1 MVDAAVGILLLLVQQ
16 RVVTPTMTWNPFI
29 FITDI
34 RFWIRSARSDAQLQK
49 LRRKHDNA
57 RSLDLLYEDRKDPWG
72 LDSPHF
78 RYQQIKYVA
87 MLSLLPSRRYKRAL
101 DLGCGL
107 GNLTRRLC
115 NHADYVLGIDV
126 SRVAIAQARRQT
138 TEQGNLQF
146 QQGDALN
153 LSRDLDNSF
162 DLVVIADTLYYL
174 SPLSEEVLQAVR
186 EKVVGLLVTGGI
198 LLLVNHFTLNLDP
211 GSRWSRKIHRVF
223 RSAPDFKTVHE
234 SYRPFYL
241 ASVLEKSL

>member
-1 MVDAAVGILLLLVQQ
+1 
-16 RVVTPTMTWNPFI
+16 MTWNPFI
-29 FITDI
+29 FIPDI
-34 RFWIRSARSDAQLQK
+34 RFWIRSARSDAQLQN
-49 LRRKHDNA
+49 LRGDHDNA
-57 RSLDLLYEDRKDPWG
+57 QSLDLLYEERKDPWG

-78 RYQQIKYVA
+78 RYQQIKYAA
-87 MLSLLPSRRYKRAL
+87 MLSQLPNRRYKRAL

-115 NHADYVLGIDV
+115 NYADYVLGIDV
-126 SRVAIAQARRQT
+126 SGVAIAQARRQT

-153 LSRDLDNSF
+153 LSGDLDAGF

-174 SPLSEEVLQAVR
+174 SPLSDEVLQTVR
-186 EKVVGLLVTGGI
+186 ERVVGLLVPGGI

-241 ASVLEKSL
+241 ASIFEKSL

>member
-1 MVDAAVGILLLLVQQ
+1 M
-16 RVVTPTMTWNPFI
+16 PWNPFT
-29 FITDI
+29 FISDI
-34 RFWIRSARSDAQLQK
+34 RFWIRSARSDAQLRH
-49 LRRKHDNA
+49 LRSEHDNA
-57 RSLDLLYEDRKDPWG
+57 QSLDLLYEERKDPWG

-78 RYQQIKYVA
+78 RYQQIKYAA

-126 SRVAIAQARRQT
+126 SRVAIAQARRET
-138 TEQGNLQF
+138 TEQSNLQF

-153 LSRDLDNSF
+153 LSRDLDNGF

-174 SPLSEEVLQAVR
+174 SPLSDEVLQTVR
-186 EKVVGLLVTGGI
+186 ERVIELLVPGGI
-198 LLLVNHFTLNLDP
+198 LLLVNHFTLHFDP

-223 RSAPDFKTVHE
+223 RSAAGFKSVHE

-241 ASVLEKSL
+241 ASIFEKSL

>member
-1 MVDAAVGILLLLVQQ
+1 
-16 RVVTPTMTWNPFI
+16 
-29 FITDI
+29 
-34 RFWIRSARSDAQLQK
+34 
-49 LRRKHDNA
+49 
-57 RSLDLLYEDRKDPWG
+57 
-72 LDSPHF
+72 
-78 RYQQIKYVA
+78 

-174 SPLSEEVLQAVR
+174 SPLSDEVLQTVR
-186 EKVVGLLVTGGI
+186 ERVVGLLVPGGI

-211 GSRWSRKIHRVF
+211 GSRWSPKIHRVF
-223 RSAPDFKTVHE
+223 RSAPDFKIVHE
-234 SYRPFYL
+234 GYRPFFL
-241 ASVLEKSL
+241 ASVFEKSL

>member
-1 MVDAAVGILLLLVQQ
+1 
-16 RVVTPTMTWNPFI
+16 VTPTMTWNPFI
-29 FITDI
+29 FVSDI
-34 RFWIRSARSDAQLQK
+34 RFWIRSARSDAQLQN
-49 LRRKHDNA
+49 LRREHDNA
-57 RSLDLLYEDRKDPWG
+57 HSLDLLYEERKDPWG

-78 RYQQIKYVA
+78 RYQQSKYAA

-126 SRVAIAQARRQT
+126 SRVAIAQASRQT

-153 LSRDLDNSF
+153 LSRDLDNGF

-174 SPLSEEVLQAVR
+174 SPLSDEVLQTVR
-186 EKVVGLLVTGGI
+186 ERVVGLLVPGGI
-198 LLLVNHFTLNLDP
+198 LLLVNHFTLNFDP
-211 GSRWSRKIHRVF
+211 GSRWSPKIHRIF
-223 RSAPDFKTVHE
+223 RSARDFKTVHE
-234 SYRPFYL
+234 TYRPFYL
-241 ASVLEKSL
+241 ASIFEKFL

>member
-1 MVDAAVGILLLLVQQ
+1 MVDAAVGVWLLLVQQ
-16 RVVTPTMTWNPFI
+16 RVTPAMTWNPFI
-29 FITDI
+29 FIPDI
-34 RFWIRSARSDAQLQK
+34 RFWIRSARSDAQLQN

-138 TEQGNLQF
+138 TAQGNLQF

-174 SPLSEEVLQAVR
+174 SPLSDEVLQTVR
-186 EKVVGLLVTGGI
+186 ERVVGLLVPGGI
-198 LLLVNHFTLNLDP
+198 LLLVNHFTLSIDP
-211 GSRWSRKIHRVF
+211 GSRWSPKIHRVF

-234 SYRPFYL
+234 CYRPFYL
-241 ASVLEKSL
+241 ASVFEKSL